1 MKITFNGHQQTE
13 RQTELSQKELHIL
26 VVAMKMKFLD
36 HIEFGK
42 FDGYR
47 HYDDATIMLI
57 KLCEAHNVDAAY
69 TPDRVNFF
77 TEIIKKIENPY
88 D

>member
-26 VVAMKMKFLD
+26 FDAMKKKFLD
-36 HIEFGK
+36 HIEFGT
-42 FDGYR
+42 FDGYS
-47 HYDDATIMLI
+47 YNAESKKIVE
-57 KLCEAHNVDAAY
+57 LCEAHNVDAAY

-88 D
+88 A